1 MASFLIFVIVGV
13 VPLAIYL
20 VNSLMAMKDKQG
32 IAGGIPKPKG
42 PKAVPRT
49 SKPRTRDARVR
60 QRRAQYCG
68 RNFAH
73 LALAMVGS
81 QNSCRYCTYLQ
92 EVPPPPQPSKDDD
105 QHDDHD
111 GVDDVDAAVRAAE
124 EIIDR
129 AKH

>member
-13 VPLAIYL
+13 VPLAIYFI
-20 VNSLMAMKDKQG
+20 NSMVAMKDKRG
-32 IAGGIPKPKG
+32 IAAGIPKPKTA
-42 PKAVPRT
+42 KAPRH
-49 SKPRTRDARVR
+49 RTREAKVR

-73 LALAMVGS
+73 LALALVGS
-81 QNSCRYCTYLQ
+81 QDSCKYCTYLQ
-92 EVPPPPQPSKDDD
+92 EVPPPPPPSADDD
-105 QHDDHD
+105 DHAGEDDTN
-111 GVDDVDAAVRAAE
+111 AAVRAAE